1 MILGIGFLE
10 IGEIVGKFEIRNYVW
25 VSMVSN

>member
-10 IGEIVGKFEIRNYVW
+10 IGEIVGKFEIWNYVW